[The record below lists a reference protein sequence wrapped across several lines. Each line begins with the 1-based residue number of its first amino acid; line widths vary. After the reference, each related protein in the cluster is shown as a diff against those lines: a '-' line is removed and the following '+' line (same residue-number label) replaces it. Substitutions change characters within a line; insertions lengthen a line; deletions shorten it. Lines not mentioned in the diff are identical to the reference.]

1 VEPYLFQGVVLPER
15 AQLTLTTAIGV
26 VAETSDQYVEARIS
40 ILLNQVAVWIDT
52 EVEWDILDL
61 RNTVRGVLQNELAI
75 VGYVKGLAYDVEIR
89 RVLNRGLG
97 IDHVFGIEIPCIA
110 QRTTGLTDPTSVL
123 AEIRRKTVGPNG
135 YLLYRCLNDLCSAMK
150 HPEDTGFYC
159 YRAVEALRLHCA
171 LGHDAEGHSKTAQWK
186 KFHEV
191 CQVAENDLMF
201 LKRAADPVRHGDVVG
216 ITSADRAELFTR
228 TWDVVD
234 AYLNQLEPGVGEES
248 RETANQEGIAAQFA
262 FGTQAEGSEPA
273 NKVGD

>member
-15 AQLTLTTAIGV
+15 AQLSLSTAIGV
-26 VAETSDQYVEARIS
+26 IGETSDQYVEARIS
-40 ILLNQVAVWIDT
+40 ILLNQVAVWVDT

-75 VGYVKGLAYDVEIR
+75 VGYLKGLAYDVEVR

-110 QRTTGLTDPTSVL
+110 RRTTGLADPAPVL
-123 AEIRRKTVGPNG
+123 DEIRRKTVGPNG
-135 YLLYRCLNDLCSAMK
+135 HLLYRCLNDLCSAMK

-171 LGHDAEGHSKTAQWK
+171 LSHDVAGHSKAAQWE
-186 KFHEV
+186 KFHAI
-191 CQVAENDLMF
+191 CQVSEDDLMF
-201 LKRAADPVRHGDVVG
+201 LKRAADPVRHGDVVS
-216 ITSADRAELFTR
+216 ITSAERAGLFTR

-234 AYLNQLEPGVGEES
+234 AYLKQFEPEVAEES
-248 RETANQEGIAAQFA
+248 REEPNQEGIAAQFA
-262 FGTQAEGSEPA
+262 FGTPTEGPEPA
-273 NKVGD
+273 DKVNA